1 MSRQRLQSRELGPP
15 GLDAGAL
22 ALPGAQD
29 LMLSAS
35 LPPASLSFCSH
46 TPGAAIPPTE
56 VTALEPLILESAS
69 KDTQPEPHVGQG
81 NCNVAR

>member
-1 MSRQRLQSRELGPP
+1 M
-15 GLDAGAL
+15 

-29 LMLSAS
+29 LMLSAW
-35 LPPASLSFCSH
+35 PAYPASVSLL
-46 TPGAAIPPTE
+46 PELLGAAATSHRSHCSG
-56 VTALEPLILESAS
+56 TLILESAS